1 MKKVVVYSNIIF
13 RALQYRQ
20 PAVREILLNA
30 EHYFYSPNFLF
41 VEIFKHKER
50 IVKSSKAGDDLV
62 IELLEKVVHNINFI
76 NEEFIST
83 ANMIHAYRLCSGV
96 DEKDTVFIALT
107 LELDGLLWTFDEAL
121 KSGLRSKGFD
131 RFIDL

>member
-1 MKKVVVYSNIIF
+1 MKKVVVDSNVIF
-13 RALQYRQ
+13 RALQYKHT
-20 PAVREILLNA
+20 ASREILLNA

-50 IVKSSKAGDDLV
+50 IVKSSKAGEDLV
-62 IELLEKVVHNINFI
+62 IELLEKLFHNISFI

-83 ANMIHAYRLCSGV
+83 ANMIHAYRLCSGI
-96 DEKDTVFIALT
+96 DEKDTIFVALT
-107 LELDGLLWTFDEAL
+107 LELDGWLWTFDEAL
-121 KSGLRSKGFD
+121 KNGLRSKGFD